1 MIKFMMP
8 YWRNQLRKETQLM
21 ELHREKSVAEPS
33 RVSYERQREFIM
45 AQQERLRQNR
55 INPKNWFAAQQSI

>member
-21 ELHREKSVAEPS
+21 ELHREKSVTEPS